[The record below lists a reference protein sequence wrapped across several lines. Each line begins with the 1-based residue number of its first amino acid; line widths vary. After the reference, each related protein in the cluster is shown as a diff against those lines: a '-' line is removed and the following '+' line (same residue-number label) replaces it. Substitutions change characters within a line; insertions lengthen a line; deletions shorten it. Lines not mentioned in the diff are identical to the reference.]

1 MNTHYRPPRSGK
13 RSLAVALI
21 APVVLAAG
29 IYTALD
35 HPSVVVPS
43 AVTPPDTAQRST
55 KTNNEPSYIIPSPMP
70 QASADVQSKA
80 VPARALGPGVF
91 KCEEASGAITY
102 SQYPCGDAKLI
113 DIRPTSG
120 GFAENWSITVKG
132 R

>member
-1 MNTHYRPPRSGK
+1 MARYRPPRSGK

-29 IYTALD
+29 VYTALD
-35 HPSVVVPS
+35 HPGIVIAPTVM
-43 AVTPPDTAQRST
+43 PPETAQRST
-55 KTNNEPSYIIPSPMP
+55 KTNSELSYIIPTPMP
-70 QASADVQSKA
+70 QAPDRVPSKA

-91 KCEEASGAITY
+91 KCEEANGAVSY
-102 SQYPCGDAKLI
+102 SEYPCGNGKVI
-113 DIRPTSG
+113 DIKPTSG